1 MINNGIINEMK
12 NCPNS
17 ILNKHIHMAQQSKN
31 KLISIY
37 CRNAHLIKLH
47 VENFH
52 LNSDNDYGKFSVIDG
67 DPNVRTTI
75 DKIRPLLKTKEKT
88 TVFING
94 LELFEEEDYDKLL
107 KFIRNIKE
115 DKSIKFI
122 FPFNDTSV
130 KKGLVDIFL
139 SDDFFNIYIPIEQ
152 NTHSIGYDE
161 TCDDEQQL
169 KNILSSEEDIEHLK
183 KYHTSLY
190 LAVSYIYKN
199 LSNDITLEEVAKSA
213 YVSPSHLSYLF
224 RTKLN
229 TKFKKVL
236 FILRLNKAREII
248 THNPRVTLTNVAI
261 QVGFYDLSHF
271 GKIYR
276 KYEGSNI
283 GDFRDSIRKQS

>member
-67 DPNVRTTI
+67 DPNVKTTI
-75 DKIRPLLKTKEKT
+75 DKIRPLLKTKEKN

-130 KKGLVDIFL
+130 KKGLVDTFL

>member
-67 DPNVRTTI
+67 DPNVKTTI
-75 DKIRPLLKTKEKT
+75 DKIRPLLKKKENI

-94 LELFEEEDYDKLL
+94 LEIFDEEDYDKLL

-283 GDFRDSIRKQS
+283 GDFRDSIRKQN

>member
-17 ILNKHIHMAQQSKN
+17 ILNKHIHMAHQSKN

-37 CRNAHLIKLH
+37 CRDEKLTKLH
-47 VENFH
+47 VESFH
-52 LNSDNDYGKFSVIDG
+52 LNIDNNYGNFIVVEGDSDVRNVI
-67 DPNVRTTI
+67 T
-75 DKIRPLLKTKEKT
+75 KLKSLLKTKENLT
-88 TVFING
+88 LFING
-94 LELFEEEDYDKLL
+94 LDFFEESDYHQLL
-107 KFIRNIKE
+107 KVIRNIND
-115 DKSIKFI
+115 DKSIKII
-122 FPFNDTSV
+122 FPFNDTSI

-139 SDDFFNIYIPIEQ
+139 SDEFFNIYIPVEK
-152 NTHSIGYDE
+152 NTHTVGYDE

-169 KNILSSEEDIEHLK
+169 KQILSSEEHIEHLK

-283 GDFRDSIRKQS
+283 GEFRDSVRKQS

>member
-1 MINNGIINEMK
+1 
-12 NCPNS
+12 
-17 ILNKHIHMAQQSKN
+17 MAQQSKN

-47 VENFH
+47 VKNFH

-67 DPNVRTTI
+67 DPNVKTTI
-75 DKIRPLLKTKEKT
+75 DKIRLLLKTKENI

-94 LELFEEEDYDKLL
+94 LDLFEEEDYGKLL

-152 NTHSIGYDE
+152 SNHSIGYDE

>member
-1 MINNGIINEMK
+1 
-12 NCPNS
+12 
-17 ILNKHIHMAQQSKN
+17 MAQQSKN

-67 DPNVRTTI
+67 DTNVKVTI
-75 DKIRPLLKTKEKT
+75 DKIRPLLKTKESI

-94 LELFEEEDYDKLL
+94 PELFEEEDYDKLL

>member
-67 DPNVRTTI
+67 GPNVKTTI

-115 DKSIKFI
+115 DKSIKSF
-122 FPFNDTSV
+122 
-130 KKGLVDIFL
+130 
-139 SDDFFNIYIPIEQ
+139 Q
-152 NTHSIGYDE
+152 
-161 TCDDEQQL
+161 
-169 KNILSSEEDIEHLK
+169 
-183 KYHTSLY
+183 
-190 LAVSYIYKN
+190 
-199 LSNDITLEEVAKSA
+199 
-213 YVSPSHLSYLF
+213 
-224 RTKLN
+224 
-229 TKFKKVL
+229 
-236 FILRLNKAREII
+236 
-248 THNPRVTLTNVAI
+248 
-261 QVGFYDLSHF
+261 
-271 GKIYR
+271 
-276 KYEGSNI
+276 
-283 GDFRDSIRKQS
+283 

>member
-67 DPNVRTTI
+67 DTNVKVTI
-75 DKIRPLLKTKEKT
+75 DKIRPLLKTKESI

>member
-67 DPNVRTTI
+67 DPNVKTTI

>member
-37 CRNAHLIKLH
+37 CRDENLIKFH

-52 LNSDNDYGKFSVIDG
+52 SSDDNDYGKFVSLDG
-67 DPNVRTTI
+67 DLDVKDTI
-75 DKIRPLLKTKEKT
+75 NKIRPLLRIKDKV
-88 TVFING
+88 TVFVNG
-94 LELFEEEDYDKLL
+94 LDIFEEEDYEHLL
-107 KFIRNIKE
+107 NFIRKIKE
-115 DKSIKFI
+115 ESSIKFI
-122 FPFNDTSV
+122 FPFNDTLI

-139 SDDFFNIYIPIEQ
+139 SDEFFNIYIPIEQ
-152 NTHSIGYDE
+152 STHTIGYDE

-169 KNILSSEEDIEHLK
+169 KKILNSEEDIEHLK

-283 GDFRDSIRKQS
+283 GEFRDSIRKQS

>member
-67 DPNVRTTI
+67 DPNVKTTI
-75 DKIRPLLKTKEKT
+75 DKIRPLLKTKEKN